1 MPRARAIAPKA
12 DQTADKT
19 ATKAVPPLLLGAR
32 LRQLRRL
39 KGLTVDELARAV
51 DVDKAHVS
59 RIENNLKTPSIATLA
74 QLAKALGVSIGHLLG
89 ETLDKSEIK
98 VTRAA
103 QLAEPMRAQEG
114 TQHRFMPLLHSDAVG
129 SFEAFL
135 VVPGP
140 DPGATEARH
149 AGQEMLYILS
159 GQVEVVFHT
168 HAVQVG
174 AGDCIHFP
182 GYLQHRLRRVGRA
195 RAVALLVL
203 SNG

>member
-1 MPRARAIAPKA
+1 MPRA
-12 DQTADKT
+12 
-19 ATKAVPPLLLGAR
+19 KAVPESTADAPLLLGAR
-32 LRQLRRL
+32 LRQLRKL

-51 DVDKAHVS
+51 DVDKAHIS

-74 QLAKALGVSIGHLLG
+74 QLAKALSVSIGHLLG

-103 QLAEPMRAQEG
+103 QLAQAARPPESAQ
-114 TQHRFMPLLHSDAVG
+114 HHFVPLLHSEAVG

-135 VVPGP
+135 VYPGP
-140 DPGATEARH
+140 DAGVTEARH

-159 GQVEVVFHT
+159 GKVEVVFHT
-168 HAVQVG
+168 HTVEVG

-195 RAVALLVL
+195 KAMALLVL

>member
-1 MPRARAIAPKA
+1 MPRARAVVASEPTEA
-12 DQTADKT
+12 
-19 ATKAVPPLLLGAR
+19 PLLLGAR

-39 KGLTVDELARAV
+39 KGMTVDELARAV
-51 DVDKAHVS
+51 DVDKAHIS
-59 RIENNLKTPSIATLA
+59 RIENDLKTPSIATLA
-74 QLAKALGVSIGHLLG
+74 QLAKALSVSIGHLLG

-103 QLAEPMRAQEG
+103 QLAQPAPQRDGAQ
-114 TQHRFMPLLHSDAVG
+114 HHFVPLLHSEAVG

-135 VVPGP
+135 VHPGP

-159 GQVEVVFHT
+159 GTVEVMFHT

-195 RAVALLVL
+195 KAVALLVL
-203 SNG
+203 SNA